1 MLSVND
7 MNEKKYAEETLAA
20 VKRCIEKE
28 LTHLK
33 LRRENILEE
42 RKYFSDYFNELKED
56 EKKDLLDN
64 ELLDTNA
71 YVYSLQLLARLGKQL
86 KEPYF
91 AGFVFEED
99 AAETEAERYYLS
111 IHTLRDPETGAILTT
126 DWRAPIASLYYE
138 SEPGAASFTAPA
150 GRITGTLRN
159 KRRYVFQDGT
169 LVSYSD
175 IGMPSDDEVLCE
187 ALRRNTDT
195 HMKTILQTLQK
206 EQYKIV
212 RDYIEGVSVI
222 QGCAGSGKSSIAL
235 HKAAYVLY
243 TFRDRLKD
251 SAMTILSPNS
261 IFSEYISSVLPDLG
275 EENVERI
282 LPEDVIRDVLKDV
295 EGYRFTDRLTQ
306 QELICTEAEESA
318 GCKRLASF
326 KATMRFREYVTEYI
340 GFLRGNIFQPED
352 LYLDEEL
359 GTKVEAEALKELF
372 YSQYSD
378 LPIMGRT
385 AAIAKQIGERY
396 AIRSQETLEKL
407 RLELNYMM
415 VSLSVPALY
424 RMMYVQYP
432 EIADYA
438 PAQDSWEDGCAV
450 AILYLALNEPETAGR
465 KFYLIADEAQDF
477 TPIFLELLSRA
488 YKGANMLFVGDVN
501 QKVFGNEGNYEE
513 DIRKIIRRRPFRTY
527 RLDTNYRSTKQIAE
541 YGARYLRTG
550 AAIRCVREG
559 EPPTELKADTPEHAG
574 AEAKNYILQMVQ
586 KGYRNIAV
594 ICRSAAEA
602 SLLERA
608 IGLEYSVSS
617 KINFRV
623 LPLYLAKGLEYDC
636 AALWDIPDEL
646 MYTACTRAMHE
657 LLIIKKG

>member
-206 EQYKIV
+206 
-212 RDYIEGVSVI
+212 
-222 QGCAGSGKSSIAL
+222 
-235 HKAAYVLY
+235 
-243 TFRDRLKD
+243 
-251 SAMTILSPNS
+251 LS
-261 IFSEYISSVLPDLG
+261 
-275 EENVERI
+275 
-282 LPEDVIRDVLKDV
+282 
-295 EGYRFTDRLTQ
+295 
-306 QELICTEAEESA
+306 LIH
-318 GCKRLASF
+318 
-326 KATMRFREYVTEYI
+326 I
-340 GFLRGNIFQPED
+340 
-352 LYLDEEL
+352 
-359 GTKVEAEALKELF
+359 
-372 YSQYSD
+372 
-378 LPIMGRT
+378 
-385 AAIAKQIGERY
+385 
-396 AIRSQETLEKL
+396 
-407 RLELNYMM
+407 
-415 VSLSVPALY
+415 
-424 RMMYVQYP
+424 
-432 EIADYA
+432 
-438 PAQDSWEDGCAV
+438 
-450 AILYLALNEPETAGR
+450 
-465 KFYLIADEAQDF
+465 
-477 TPIFLELLSRA
+477 
-488 YKGANMLFVGDVN
+488 
-501 QKVFGNEGNYEE
+501 
-513 DIRKIIRRRPFRTY
+513 
-527 RLDTNYRSTKQIAE
+527 
-541 YGARYLRTG
+541 
-550 AAIRCVREG
+550 
-559 EPPTELKADTPEHAG
+559 
-574 AEAKNYILQMVQ
+574 
-586 KGYRNIAV
+586 
-594 ICRSAAEA
+594 
-602 SLLERA
+602 
-608 IGLEYSVSS
+608 
-617 KINFRV
+617 
-623 LPLYLAKGLEYDC
+623 
-636 AALWDIPDEL
+636 
-646 MYTACTRAMHE
+646 
-657 LLIIKKG
+657 